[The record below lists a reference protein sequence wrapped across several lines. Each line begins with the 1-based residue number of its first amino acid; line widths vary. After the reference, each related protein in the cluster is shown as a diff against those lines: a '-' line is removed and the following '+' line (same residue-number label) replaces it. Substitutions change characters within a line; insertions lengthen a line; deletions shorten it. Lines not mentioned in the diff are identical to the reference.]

1 MTNIP
6 KLDLIRNGEPCSLA
20 YCSLTCYP
28 GNIYEPYHRRLVYR
42 EEGERAYTAIAF
54 DADWQEILRREGE
67 TNIEAEMA
75 LSQAL
80 NAHFRQGRES
90 SAETPNEPERR
101 RTNSSAT
108 PICSI

>member
-1 MTNIP
+1 MTKIP
-6 KLDLIRNGEPCSLA
+6 QLDLIRNGKPCSLA

-28 GNIYEPYHRRLVYR
+28 GNIYEPHHRRLVYR

-54 DADWQEILRREGE
+54 DADWQEVLRREGA
-67 TNIEAEMA
+67 TNIEAERA
-75 LSQAL
+75 LGMAL
-80 NAHFRQGRES
+80 NAHFRQDRES

-108 PICSI
+108 PACSI